1 MPASTTLYTA
11 ILKFNAND
19 GSNPPSDVSMAVAEP
34 NQNCEL
40 VIPKAKPT
48 RSNYIFKGWASS
60 KNASVAEYSNPATSS
75 TEATCIVKSGT
86 NDNPANTKTLYA
98 VWKLSS
104 TQYEA
109 ILKYMPNGGSNAPAS
124 VSYASSS
131 QNESHTFTISKY
143 TNKPTRDHYT
153 FKGWA
158 DSSSATTPKYNNLN
172 NSVNITV
179 KTGDSDNPTRTKK
192 IYAVW
197 EADTY
202 TISYNKGSYGTG
214 SNTTQTKYHG
224 TPITLKGEIFTRTGY
239 TQTGWSKAD
248 GGDKKYDLGA
258 TYSTNA
264 SVSLYPYWTKHT
276 YTIRYKKG
284 ANGVGEDQT
293 QGKEYGVDVT
303 LKGAI
308 FTSPNPD
315 YEQTGWSTEDGGAKD
330 YNTGGTYSKNYS
342 VTLYPY
348 WSRKSGS
355 VHNVSYFGP
364 NGNRVLFQHN
374 RDPLWNQAVYGEDP
388 ITIGKNWKT
397 WDGQTLLDGS
407 ITTALNVSGQTL
419 VGWSLEQGG
428 EKLYSLD
435 RWQPEWWRSGSLLLY
450 PVYVSSSSINVKTDS
465 GMKRGIVYVKTE
477 SGMKQG
483 IVYVKGN
490 DGNMHQTI

>member
-11 ILKFNAND
+11 TLKFNANG

-48 RSNYIFKGWASS
+48 KANYIFKGWASTN
-60 KNASVAEYSNPATSS
+60 NASAAEYSNPATSS

-86 NDNPANTKTLYA
+86 DSNPANTKTLYA
-98 VWKLSS
+98 VWKESS
-104 TQYEA
+104 AQYEA
-109 ILKYMPNGGSNAPAS
+109 ILKYMPNGGSNAPAA
-124 VSYASSS
+124 VSQTSSS
-131 QNESHTFTISKY
+131 PEVSKTFTIAKY
-143 TNKPTRDHYT
+143 TTKPTRDHYT

-172 NSVNITV
+172 SSVSITV

-197 EADTY
+197 EGNTY

-239 TQTGWSKAD
+239 TQTGWSKTD

-258 TYSTNA
+258 IYSTNDDIT
-264 SVSLYPYWTKHT
+264 LYPYWTKHT

-284 ANGVGEDQT
+284 ANGIGEDQT
-293 QGKEYGVDVT
+293 QGKEFGVDVT

-308 FTSPNPD
+308 FTRD
-315 YEQTGWSTEDGGAKD
+315 GYTQDGWSTEDGGELI
-330 YNTGGTYSKNYS
+330 YTTGATYSRNYS
-342 VTLYPY
+342 VTLYPH
-348 WSRKSGS
+348 WSGESHTIKYIIW
-355 VHNVSYFGP
+355 NDYNLIVSP
-364 NGNRVLFQHN
+364 NNYMQVN
-374 RDPLWNQAVYGEDP
+374 RDWDDSSSGQIVTGA
-388 ITIGKNWKT
+388 TWKT
-397 WDGQTLLDGS
+397 W
-407 ITTALNVSGQTL
+407 SGAGWVEAFASRGYNL
-419 VGWSLEQGG
+419 IGWSLSQGG
-428 EKLYSLD
+428 EKLYSLNH
-435 RWQPEWWRSGSLLLY
+435 WQPAWWRDTGMLILY
-450 PVYVSSSSINVKTDS
+450 PVLVPSSSINVKTDS